1 MTEPAM
7 QTAPAAEPKAKK
19 KRTSYRNQ
27 PLKAIVKAPIGP
39 GGSYVPLLEYCE
51 GVVTYLV
58 PDEVRIDYCNGL
70 LEKAAERLSKM

>member
-1 MTEPAM
+1 MENNAKM
-7 QTAPAAEPKAKK
+7 ETAAAQPKPKK
-19 KRTSYRNQ
+19 KRPSYRNQ